1 VTKVEVSTR
10 LTESPAAL
18 VQSAYGLSPQMQ
30 KYYKAQAVLQDD
42 DASAL
47 GGQFNQVRGFDEEG
61 RGIEA
66 KRWGRLKEERKARE
80 VASNTLQRARHNSAV
95 LLILILSHAPPL
107 SSQNRRSWS

>member
-1 VTKVEVSTR
+1 MTKVEVSTR

-47 GGQFNQVRGFDEEG
+47 GGQFNQVRLVVQKRREEAG
-61 RGIEA
+61 VR
-66 KRWGRLKEERKARE
+66 
-80 VASNTLQRARHNSAV
+80 
-95 LLILILSHAPPL
+95 LILIEIEIEGEREKGGAAPLAHSSVVATAFADSPPPL
-107 SSQNRRSWS
+107 RR